1 MSTTVAAIIATLIT
15 TGMTSAVSHDFT
27 MLGASAAAVLMTG
40 CALVRSNS
48 QVYFPFL
55 FGAIALSVLALLS
68 SESNTA
74 QLSSTIHIFA
84 CYLALIS
91 LSVSSPDLSN
101 FCRQLMM
108 GNNLLLTAWVMY
120 QANQA
125 DAFEAWSISNP
136 SGAGNLMAA
145 QINMTIPLVIARL
158 QAAKGQMKLAYVA
171 LLAANCVAV
180 VLVMSRNGTGAML
193 IILTIYVLF
202 NYKRLAIILITG
214 ILTTALSLDTIM
226 NIPAIHNLLVRFRI
240 VGFVPV
246 APRSLIWQI
255 SLNHIL
261 KNPMLGVG
269 PGQPKKLLAVLDI
282 NHAHNNFVQVAF
294 ETGIPSA
301 VIFTIMIGLL
311 LWLSVKSA
319 FRSREN
325 FLPTLSI
332 LAYFSYSVTAG
343 PLMLPGA
350 TLLLAACVN
359 EARVA
364 NQRGNLRTSRQ
375 AANSRTPTKS
385 RGQPLVKAFA
395 NRPHAG

>member
-1 MSTTVAAIIATLIT
+1 MSTTVAAIIATLMT
-15 TGMTSAVSHDFT
+15 SGMTSAVSHQFT
-27 MLGASAAAVLMTG
+27 MIGGSAAAVLLAG

-48 QVYFPFL
+48 QVYLAFL
-55 FGAIALSVLALLS
+55 FGAIVLSVLALLS

-74 QLSSTIHIFA
+74 QFSSTIHVLA
-84 CYLALIS
+84 CYLAILA
-91 LSVSSPDLSN
+91 LAVSSPDLSN
-101 FCRQLMM
+101 FCQQLMM
-108 GNNLLLTAWVMY
+108 GNNVLLTAWVMY

-125 DAFEAWSISNP
+125 NAFEAWSISNP

-158 QAAKGQMKLAYVA
+158 QAARGQMKLAYAA
-171 LLAANCVAV
+171 LLAANCVSV
-180 VLVMSRNGTGAML
+180 VLVMSRNGTGALL
-193 IILTIYVLF
+193 IILTIYVFF
-202 NYKRLAIILITG
+202 NYKRLAIILTAS

-226 NIPAIHNLLVRFRI
+226 GIPAIHSLLVKFRI

-255 SLNHIL
+255 SLHHIL

-301 VIFTIMIGLL
+301 VIFTILIGLL
-311 LWLSVKSA
+311 LWLPVRA
-319 FRSREN
+319 VFGSRES

-332 LAYFSYSVTAG
+332 LAYVSYSVTAG
-343 PLMLPGA
+343 PLVFPGA

-359 EARVA
+359 EARVTI
-364 NQRGNLRTSRQ
+364 QRGNLKTSRQ
-375 AANSRTPTKS
+375 AASLRTRTNS

-395 NRPHAG
+395 NHPRAG